1 MCFLFVVLMKQN
13 FKTIKK
19 MKCINLLLIIVS
31 GFGMIFLNSC
41 SSPENE
47 GKEIGE
53 KFCNCIRN
61 VKTLTEPRQ
70 FNQVMDSCSNEIKV
84 EWTKY
89 ETDYKKDQ
97 TKWNLFVTS
106 YENAR
111 KKKVGEFNDAL
122 KLVYAE
128 IEKTIKKQLYN
139 KLWLKKDEKKG
150 FYIYSF
156 TDNALTMINCKGET
170 KFNFSVDTI
179 KFEDNNL
186 TMAIASFNKD
196 GDLVLTDC
204 KSKKKGIYQIAT
216 EKDKL
221 LGDWNLSGKWT
232 GRFTFY
238 KGGTFTL
245 FDRYT
250 GVSRGRYS
258 LKGNKIEM
266 SGKQYESWTRDWVF
280 SENFNLSKSNY
291 FSYGGSQFSRNI
303 LPQHKI
309 LDILFTKS

>member
-1 MCFLFVVLMKQN
+1 
-13 FKTIKK
+13 

-53 KFCNCIRN
+53 KFCNCLGN
-61 VKTLTEPRQ
+61 VKTLTEPKQ
-70 FNQVMDSCSNEIKV
+70 FTQVMDSCTNVIKDD
-84 EWTKY
+84 WTKY
-89 ETDYKKDQ
+89 ETDYKKDT
-97 TKWNLFVTS
+97 TKWNLFFTS

-128 IEKTIKKQLYN
+128 IEKKIKKQLYN

-150 FYIYSF
+150 YYLYSF
-156 TDNALTMINCKGET
+156 NDGALTMLNCKGET

-179 KFEDNNL
+179 KFQDNDL
-186 TMAIASFNKD
+186 TMAIASFNKN

-204 KSKKKGIYQIAT
+204 KSKKKGIYQIST
-216 EKDKL
+216 EKDKI
-221 LGDWNLSGKWT
+221 LGSWKVSGTWNGS
-232 GRFTFY
+232 FSFY
-238 KGGTFTL
+238 QGGTCNL
-245 FDRYT
+245 FMNRP
-250 GVSRGRYS
+250 GGSRGRYS
-258 LKGNKIEM
+258 FKGNNIIM
-266 SGKQYESWTRDWVF
+266 SGKQYAGWERDWEY
-280 SENFNLSKSNY
+280 SDNFNLSNINY
-291 FSYGGSQFSRNI
+291 FSYGETQFSRNR
-303 LPQHKI
+303 LPQPKI